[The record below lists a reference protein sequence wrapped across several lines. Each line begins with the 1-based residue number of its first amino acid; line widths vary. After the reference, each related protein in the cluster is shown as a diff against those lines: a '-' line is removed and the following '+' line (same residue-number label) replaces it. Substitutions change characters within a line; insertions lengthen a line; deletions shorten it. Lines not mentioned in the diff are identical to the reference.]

1 MSKEATDQVNG
12 QRAQTSSAC
21 FHRSQV
27 KVPQIQ
33 MLGTFALFARR
44 AECYIEIST
53 FHNNP
58 GSSIEFP
65 LSGSLGDEILISER
79 GVGPGVLQ
87 IGEDCFGKSTPLLS
101 H

>member
-12 QRAQTSSAC
+12 QRAQASIAC

-33 MLGTFALFARR
+33 IFGTFALFARG
-44 AECYIEIST
+44 AESYIEIST

-65 LSGSLGDEILISER
+65 A
-79 GVGPGVLQ
+79 
-87 IGEDCFGKSTPLLS
+87 FW
-101 H
+101 